1 LYAVPNV
8 QGPAALRELLLLDV
22 AVLLLEPPVPAPL
35 LLDATVPPLLE
46 PPELTLPPP
55 DEPALIDEPVPV
67 LPPDV
72 SGPPAP
78 LEPALSVLWFVAES
92 PLVPGS
98 PLVAEPAVGSPLDDV
113 EAPAGS
119 PAAVLPGE
127 PPPPAPWLA
136 PAPPPYASLLER
148 VEGGPLSPPPE
159 KLWKPRTSAHPA
171 PVSADEANVQS
182 ATLDHRSIKT
192 SRPPK
197 ARCLARRAR
206 SR

>member
-8 QGPAALRELLLLDV
+8 QGPAGFRELLLLDV

-35 LLDATVPPLLE
+35 LLDATVPLLLD
-46 PPELTLPPP
+46 PPELKLPPP
-55 DEPALIDEPVPV
+55 DEPALLDGPVPV

-98 PLVAEPAVGSPLDDV
+98 PLVAEPVVALPLDDAS
-113 EAPAGS
+113 APVGS

-136 PAPPPYASLLER
+136 PALPPYALLLEP
-148 VEGGPLSPPPE
+148 VEAPPAPE
-159 KLWKPRTSAHPA
+159 KLW
-171 PVSADEANVQS
+171 
-182 ATLDHRSIKT
+182 
-192 SRPPK
+192 
-197 ARCLARRAR
+197 
-206 SR
+206 